1 LTLLFFSHS
10 PNHPI
15 DAPPFILPDPLPR
28 FQKRNKPKITETLS
42 SPHFSTPTT
51 VEDSNG
57 IIEIDPTPRKRRNSS
72 DQSGLTTRKR
82 EHSVNQQQPRQGPN
96 KKRRLDDDD
105 DDDDDDDEM
114 IIPVDRERDNDVI
127 VIE

>member
-1 LTLLFFSHS
+1 MTLPFFPPS

-42 SPHFSTPTT
+42 PPHFSTPTT

-57 IIEIDPTPRKRRNSS
+57 IIEIDPTPQKRRNSS
-72 DQSGLTTRKR
+72 DSSRLTTRKR

-96 KKRRLDDDD
+96 KKRKLDDDS
-105 DDDDDDDEM
+105 DDDDDEM
-114 IIPVDRERDNDVI
+114 IMLVDRERDNDVI

>member
-1 LTLLFFSHS
+1 LTLPFFPPS

-15 DAPPFILPDPLPR
+15 NAPPFILPDPLPR
-28 FQKRNKPKITETLS
+28 FQKRNKPKIPETL

-72 DQSGLTTRKR
+72 DSSRLTTRKR

-96 KKRRLDDDD
+96 KKRKLDDDG
-105 DDDDDDDEM
+105 DDDDDEM
-114 IIPVDRERDNDVI
+114 IMLVDRERDNDVI